1 MEYVQKH
8 PTCNATTGE
17 LISSANSG
25 RGLGTTI
32 IVNKEGVRFVEE
44 LERRDVISDTTAKQT
59 GVVSYSFF
67 DQKAADETEFFEK
80 FGEEIESLID
90 TGEAVRADTIEEA
103 CKFFEIDYNAFSE
116 TLERYNGFA
125 KAGKDADFNRRGGL
139 REYST
144 EVGPFYFI
152 KAAPAVHHTMG
163 GVEINE
169 NAEVLD
175 ITNKVIP
182 NLFAAGEVTGGIH
195 GSNRLGGNAIT
206 DIVVFGKIA
215 GKNVSK

>member
-1 MEYVQKH
+1 
-8 PTCNATTGE
+8 
-17 LISSANSG
+17 
-25 RGLGTTI
+25 
-32 IVNKEGVRFVEE
+32 
-44 LERRDVISDTTAKQT
+44 
-59 GVVSYSFF
+59 
-67 DQKAADETEFFEK
+67 KAADETEFFDK
-80 FGEEIESLID
+80 FGDEIESLIE
-90 TGEAVRADTIEEA
+90 TGDAVKADTIEEA
-103 CKFFEIDYNAFSE
+103 CAFFEIDHTTFME

-125 KAGKDADFNRRGGL
+125 KAGKDDDFNRRGGL

-175 ITNKVIP
+175 TTDKVIP

-195 GSNRLGGNAIT
+195 GSNRLGGNAVT

-215 GKNVSK
+215 GENAAK

>member
-1 MEYVQKH
+1 MYGLLLIVQFSNLH
-8 PTCNATTGE
+8 SQIITRILN
-17 LISSANSG
+17 ISSSNSLYQ
-25 RGLGTTI
+25 RTI
-32 IVNKEGVRFVEE
+32 KSE
-44 LERRDVISDTTAKQT
+44 
-59 GVVSYSFF
+59 
-67 DQKAADETEFFEK
+67 
-80 FGEEIESLID
+80 
-90 TGEAVRADTIEEA
+90 EAVRADTIEEA

-116 TLERYNGFA
+116 TLEQYNGFA

-144 EVGPFYFI
+144 EVGLFYFI

-182 NLFAAGEVTGGIH
+182 KLFAAGEVTGGIH